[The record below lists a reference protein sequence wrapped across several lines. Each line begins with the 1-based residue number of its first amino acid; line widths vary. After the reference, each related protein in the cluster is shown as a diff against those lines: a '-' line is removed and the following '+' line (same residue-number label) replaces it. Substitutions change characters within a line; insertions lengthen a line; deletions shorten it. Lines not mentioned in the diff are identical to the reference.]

1 MNIHS
6 LFPGLISA
14 LILANCSGSG
24 GSLSPS
30 TNSAAPVNGSGNGV
44 GGSMARFALMGN
56 KLYTVDNATLHV
68 FDVSQTANPV
78 EGEKVKLGFGIETIF
93 PYGDK
98 LFIGTQSGMQIFDA
112 SKPAKPEFLSRFVH
126 VVSCDPV
133 VVQGNYAYVTFRG
146 GTGCNR
152 GGNRLDVI
160 DVSNLREPRQVNSLV
175 MQNPHGL
182 GVDGNKLFVG
192 EGNLGL
198 KVFDLTN
205 PAQPRQTRFLPE
217 VKAFDVIPLRQ
228 VLLITGQDGLF
239 QYNYADPTKMKLLSK
254 IPVEP

>member
-1 MNIHS
+1 MIINS
-6 LFPGLISA
+6 VLPCLISA
-14 LILANCSGSG
+14 ALLANCSGS
-24 GSLSPS
+24 SLSPKS
-30 TNSAAPVNGSGNGV
+30 ESSAPANGV

-56 KLYTVDNATLHV
+56 QLYTVDNATLHV
-68 FDVSQTANPV
+68 FDVSQAANPV

-98 LFIGTQSGMQIFDA
+98 LFIGSQTGMQIFDA
-112 SKPAKPEFLSRFVH
+112 SKPAKPEFLSRFAH

-133 VVQGNYAYVTFRG
+133 VVQGNFAYVTLRG
-146 GTGCNR
+146 GTRCNR
-152 GGNRLDVI
+152 GVNRLDVV
-160 DVSNLREPRQVNSLV
+160 DVSNLRQPVQVFSLP

-182 GVDGNKLFVG
+182 GVDGKTLFVG

-205 PAQPRQTRFLPE
+205 PARPAQTRFLTD
-217 VKAFDVIPLRQ
+217 VKSFDVIPLRQ
-228 VLLITGQDGLF
+228 VLLITGEDGLF
-239 QYNYADPTKMKLLSK
+239 QYDYADPVKMKLLSK